1 MPLLTPV
8 SSLSDKLDVTAVS
21 TQFGTLDEMA
31 AGQRFRFI
39 STTACW
45 IKQGENPTASAAAGS
60 MYVAAGEVIN
70 IKGEHGAKL
79 AVIRNSA
86 DGVATL
92 TPVQVD

>member
-1 MPLLTPV
+1 MPLLTPI

-21 TQFGTLDEMA
+21 AQFATLDGMA

-39 STTACW
+39 STTNCW
-45 IKQGENPTASAAAGS
+45 IAQGENPTASAAAGS
-60 MYVAAGEVIN
+60 MFVAAGEVVN
-70 IKGEHGAKL
+70 IKGDHGAKL

-86 DGVATL
+86 DGAATL